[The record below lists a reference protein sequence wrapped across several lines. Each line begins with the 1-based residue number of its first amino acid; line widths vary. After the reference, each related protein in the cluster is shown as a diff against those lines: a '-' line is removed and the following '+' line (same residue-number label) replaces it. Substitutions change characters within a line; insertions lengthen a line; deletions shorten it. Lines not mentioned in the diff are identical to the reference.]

1 MAKKRGFTLIE
12 LLVVIA
18 IIAILAAIL
27 FPVFAQAREK
37 ARQASCQSN
46 LKQIGLACRMYA
58 DDYDGTHIAAYSY
71 PAGWGS
77 CPRLIWVHF
86 IQPYVKNYG
95 IFACPSSPKDPRGK
109 YCHTTLDC
117 MPPGTLGSMATPLDL
132 GYVFNEGKMDIAY
145 RGVAPGCGAYHGM
158 TSDDCGG
165 FADAGAND
173 AAVGDAAG
181 TIVAADGEGLDTS
194 QVCTAPVVVF
204 KIAQGDSTPR
214 DQDYAPVPKAR
225 TRHTGTMNVL
235 FADGHVKSTRRTTFG
250 MWTREDGDTALGAGG
265 Q

>member
-1 MAKKRGFTLIE
+1 MGKKRGFTLIE

-58 DDYDGTHIAAYSY
+58 DDYDGTHIAAFTY
-71 PAGWGS
+71 PNGWGA
-77 CPRLIWVHF
+77 CPRQIWVHF

-95 IFACPSSPKDPRGK
+95 IFSCPSSPRDGRGRF
-109 YCHTTLDC
+109 CITQLDC
-117 MPPGTLGSMATPLDL
+117 MPPGTLGSMATPMEL
-132 GYVFNEGKMDIAY
+132 GYAFNEGYMDVAY
-145 RGVAPGCGAYHGM
+145 RGMAGAGYHGM
-158 TSDDCGG
+158 TSIDT
-165 FADAGAND
+165 AGAD
-173 AAVGDAAG
+173 EGAADSSVEEPAG
-181 TIVAADGEGLDTS
+181 TIVVADGEGFNPAACS
-194 QVCTAPVVVF
+194 APVVVF

-225 TRHTGTMNVL
+225 TRHTGTMNVA
-235 FADGHVKSTRRTTFG
+235 FADGHVKSVRRTKFG
-250 MWTREDGDTALGAGG
+250 MWTRWSDNDTLGAGG